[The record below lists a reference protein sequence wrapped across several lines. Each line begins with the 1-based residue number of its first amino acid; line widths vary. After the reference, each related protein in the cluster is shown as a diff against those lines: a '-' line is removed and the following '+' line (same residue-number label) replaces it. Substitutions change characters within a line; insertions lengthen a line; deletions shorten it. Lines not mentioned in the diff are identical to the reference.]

1 MRQIER
7 GFQAA
12 IFFSRWLLAPLLVG
26 LVLCVFLLIYRFFG
40 DFYELAIRLP
50 TLTWHALIIG
60 VLNMIDIVL
69 TANLVLIVIYSGYEN
84 FISKIEAS
92 EHPSWPEGVTAIDF
106 SALKQR
112 LLGSI
117 AVIAA
122 VDALAWY
129 LEIEKEADAA
139 KLEWV
144 VAFPVMFVA
153 AMLMLAIADRLTR
166 PDRRAQ

>member
-1 MRQIER
+1 
-7 GFQAA
+7 
-12 IFFSRWLLAPLLVG
+12 
-26 LVLCVFLLIYRFFG
+26 
-40 DFYELAIRLP
+40 
-50 TLTWHALIIG
+50 
-60 VLNMIDIVL
+60 MIDIVL
-69 TANLVLIVIYSGYEN
+69 TANLVLIVIFSGYEN
-84 FISKIEAS
+84 FISKIEAD
-92 EHPSWPEGVTAIDF
+92 EHPNWPDGVTSIDF

-129 LEIEKEADAA
+129 LDIEKEADAA

-166 PDRRAQ
+166 PDRGAQ